1 MPLIKLTSII
11 CECPE
16 ETDKDEIYLK
26 FQGQKI
32 WPGDKKFI
40 KIDSDEELP
49 IGLKTKVTKLGW
61 MTIELWEYD
70 LTTSNDHLGDFHL
83 DIESELPGTNTTIL
97 SRNKEGAERA
107 SYMLNWEIL

>member
-1 MPLIKLTSII
+1 MPLIKLNSII

-32 WPGDKKFI
+32 WPENKKFI
-40 KIDSDEELP
+40 KIDSDETLP

-61 MTIELWEYD
+61 MAIELWEYD
-70 LTTSNDHLGDFHL
+70 LTTKNDHLGDFHL
-83 DIESELPGTNTTIL
+83 EINSEEPSTNTTIL
-97 SRNKEGAERA
+97 SRKEDEAEKA
-107 SYMLNWEIL
+107 SYMLNWQIL